1 MEYENAILGHDFG
14 LKGLTIVALGKIS
27 SRSASPKDL
36 IQACIDACFVH
47 KTVEYVQF
55 LKAEEADFT
64 DQEGAN
70 CICFELQF
78 SEEFCQAAIEIGCP
92 VNHITWL
99 VALPLEFP
107 MNEKSDVFDMLYGL
121 TIIPFKTLNMDICN
135 KMIKAVINHMTS

>member
-14 LKGLTIVALGKIS
+14 LKGLTIAALGKLL
-27 SRSASPKDL
+27 SRSASPQDL
-36 IQACIDACFVH
+36 LQACIDAYLVH
-47 KTVEYVQF
+47 KTIGHVQF

-64 DQEGAN
+64 DQEGVK

-78 SEEFCQAAIEIGCP
+78 SEKFCQAAIEIGCP

-107 MNEKSDVFDMLYGL
+107 MNENSEKSDPLVAVNF
-121 TIIPFKTLNMDICN
+121 TL
-135 KMIKAVINHMTS
+135 